1 MKLEGRKRL
10 GELAEAAMHHANTA
24 LCCGRAAL
32 LAAALVAGCGDDDD
46 PVAPALGTGDVAG
59 VIGSNHGHAV
69 AITAALIDTQR
80 AVTLILS
87 RGDSHTHSVALSAA
101 QVGEIG
107 AGNQVRVTS
116 SSDSGHSHPV
126 TFN

>member
-1 MKLEGRKRL
+1 MDRRSFLKSAG
-10 GELAEAAMHHANTA
+10 
-24 LCCGRAAL
+24 
-32 LAAALVAGCGDDDD
+32 LVSAWVGVSVVLQGCSDDDD
-46 PVAPALGTGDVAG
+46 PVNPVPGTGDVAG

-69 AITAALIDTQR
+69 TITAAVIDAGG

-87 RGDSHTHSVALSAA
+87 RGNGHTHSVALSAA

-107 AGNQVRVTS
+107 AEKQVMATS
-116 SSDSGHSHPV
+116 SSDSGHSHSV